1 VDEQTSV
8 PAPQVAES
16 VLPVPTE
23 QNQVAPSVLTPEAA
37 VQPAP
42 VADPNVTPVAPVVST
57 TNAIPAVPAAPT
69 TNAVPAVLTPEAAV
83 QPVPVADPNV
93 TPVAPVVPT
102 TNTIPAVSTSGGKSI
117 LIIEDERPL
126 AHALE
131 LKLSHSGFTAKA
143 VNSGEAALTALTEAQ
158 YDIILLDL
166 ILPGMDGFELLQKI
180 RETNQT
186 VKIVVLSNLGQSED
200 KARTEPFKITEYYI
214 KSNVPLASVVQSLQ
228 TLS

>member
-1 VDEQTSV
+1 MDEQTSV

-23 QNQVAPSVLTPEAA
+23 QNQVASSVPTPEAA

-42 VADPNVTPVAPVVST
+42 VADPNVTPVAPVVPA

-69 TNAVPAVLTPEAAV
+69 TNAV
-83 QPVPVADPNV
+83 
-93 TPVAPVVPT
+93 
-102 TNTIPAVSTSGGKSI
+102 PAVSTSGGKSI

>member
-1 VDEQTSV
+1 MNIFIVDEQTSV

-23 QNQVAPSVLTPEAA
+23 QNQVASSVPTPEAA

-42 VADPNVTPVAPVVST
+42 VADPNVTPVAPVVPA

-69 TNAVPAVLTPEAAV
+69 TNAV
-83 QPVPVADPNV
+83 
-93 TPVAPVVPT
+93 
-102 TNTIPAVSTSGGKSI
+102 PAVSTSGGKSI